1 MGKLYKKGVK
11 INMNKLEDINYAL
24 MAQLVYL
31 KWNNLEDKKEVEGK
45 FLEDILFKD
54 IIIFSIKTDFYND
67 PKHYPSNEKV
77 QIKEFDE
84 TTDGTRFEN
93 FRSEMS
99 KKLNEAFL
107 RYGELPP
114 YTYHEEDKRLFLVY
128 SLDETEKRTPFF
140 ENIIN
145 GWEYLDCATGTDIQK
160 IFFGEPITIERGFF
174 GAAFQ
179 RGNDIMIAYRGT
191 EFNLLE
197 PEKDLKTDANIYL
210 KETDIQQVE
219 AVLFYEYIKTKYG
232 AGKNIH
238 ITGHSLAGALAQY
251 VHFYAYCQG
260 DSVFTVTWNGLGAYE
275 SIIISPKFSLTEE
288 LPKSS
293 NISNDVSTLNLK
305 IMKAEQED
313 FRKAIS
319 SINKIEYPSSKDRI
333 EKFYSSSKEEIITNR
348 NRAEKLTSI
357 VNYYMDEDFVSGRIN
372 TRGLGE
378 KILVNVK
385 EKTLNDRDIVSLSTG
400 DLMVD
405 KKLKAS
411 VSFHNVNNFLVFMGD
426 SGNIMPNV
434 IRPEFRKNALKSIV
448 KDKVT
453 AYSSLKVKNK
463 EYELW
468 KKADE
473 EVNLY
478 SDILSPTNRLIKPN
492 GRIVSSTAVRQKDIL
507 FVESFEQND
516 FKSYDMEVKDVSG
529 EEHIKE
535 IKLGEYNNLEKLGG
549 IVGGEELIIKVY
561 KEKKKEVEEKKIAQI
576 NQKANNF
583 TRTRFERV

>member
-1 MGKLYKKGVK
+1 MKDNKKLP
-11 INMNKLEDINYAL
+11 DINYAL
-24 MAQLVYL
+24 MAQLAYL
-31 KWNNLEDKKEVEGK
+31 YWNDLKEEKLET
-45 FLEDILFKD
+45 LETEQNRLLKTKDIRKILLNPDILKD
-54 IIIFSIKTDFYND
+54 IKIKFYNK
-67 PKHYPSNEKV
+67 PKNFPNTETIGN
-77 QIKEFDE
+77 IK
-84 TTDGTRFEN
+84 
-93 FRSEMS
+93 
-99 KKLNEAFL
+99 
-107 RYGELPP
+107 GELPD
-114 YTYHEEDKRLFLVY
+114 YTYNEEDKRLFLVY
-128 SLDETEKRTPFF
+128 SLEKGKDGKPFF

-160 IFFGEPITIERGFF
+160 RFFGEPITVESGFF

-191 EFNLLE
+191 E
-197 PEKDLKTDANIYL
+197 PELAFARDMTTDLNIYL
-210 KETDIQQVE
+210 KKTDIQQVE

-293 NISNDVSTLNLK
+293 SISNDVSTLNLK

-411 VSFHNVNNFLVFMGD
+411 ESFHNVNNFLVFMGD

-448 KDKVT
+448 KDKIT

-468 KKADE
+468 KKEDE

-561 KEKKKEVEEKKIAQI
+561 KEKKKEVEEKKIVQI